1 MLKILNLFQEMRQ
14 SYSRLRKGIV
24 LFRNKYR
31 VCDYEMKNND
41 SYLIPRE
48 FVSRTEE
55 TLSLEVEENGFVS
68 NVIGIDRVLF
78 TTLGVYR
85 KVGRYTG

>member
-1 MLKILNLFQEMRQ
+1 
-14 SYSRLRKGIV
+14 
-24 LFRNKYR
+24 
-31 VCDYEMKNND
+31 MKNND
-41 SYLIPRE
+41 SFLIPRE

-68 NVIGIDRVLF
+68 NVIGIDRVFF

-85 KVGRYTG
+85 RVGRYTV